1 MWRGLLWSHERSARS
16 EKLEGW
22 VGFGTLATREKIEKF
37 GSKQQPNSN
46 ILAHEEVLVG
56 AGDEG
61 HGGVPDKPSEEKKT
75 DTKQRGYSTQ
85 SHSFA
90 RVQRVIR
97 HVDL

>member
-1 MWRGLLWSHERSARS
+1 MWSGLLWSHERSARS

-46 ILAHEEVLVG
+46 ILAHEEVPVG

-61 HGGVPDKPSEEKKT
+61 HGGVPDKPREEKKQILNRG
-75 DTKQRGYSTQ
+75 DTVPSRIPSLESRGS
-85 SHSFA
+85 
-90 RVQRVIR
+90 
-97 HVDL
+97 

>member
-22 VGFGTLATREKIEKF
+22 VGFGTLATWEKIEKF

-46 ILAHEEVLVG
+46 ILAHEEVPVG

-61 HGGVPDKPSEEKKT
+61 HGDVPDKPREEKKNRYRT
-75 DTKQRGYSTQ
+75 EGTQ
-85 SHSFA
+85 YPVAFLRLSPEGHKA
-90 RVQRVIR
+90 C
-97 HVDL
+97 